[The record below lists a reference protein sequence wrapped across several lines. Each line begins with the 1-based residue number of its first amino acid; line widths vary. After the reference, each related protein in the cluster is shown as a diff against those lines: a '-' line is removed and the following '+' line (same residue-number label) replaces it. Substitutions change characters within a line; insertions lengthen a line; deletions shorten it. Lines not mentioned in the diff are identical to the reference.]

1 MDRCMEDMQG
11 HVKLEV
17 SLEVIMAKLA
27 DAIFELSKQENE
39 YNEKKFR
46 YLMEVQEKAYE
57 GDAEVINKI
66 IKGEI

>member
-1 MDRCMEDMQG
+1 MDKSMEDLQG

-27 DAIFELSKQENE
+27 DAIFDLSKEENKENE
-39 YNEKKFR
+39 NSFQ
-46 YLMEVQEKAYE
+46 YLMKVQEKAYE
-57 GDAEVINKI
+57 GNNEIVNKI